1 MGKIRTD
8 IIKRT
13 ARALLEKYPDLFTT
27 DFEKNKK
34 VIDEILVTSSK
45 KLKNKIAGY
54 ITHIKESAAS

>member
-1 MGKIRTD
+1 LGKIRTD

-13 ARALLEKYPDLFTT
+13 AKSLLEKYPDLFTT
-27 DFEKNKK
+27 DFENNKK

-54 ITHIKESAAS
+54 ITHLKEIAAS